1 MNKRVFLI
9 AIIFAMVAIGCSNG
23 KEVKATDQ
31 KMIEKVA
38 HIAALLEVNE
48 AKALDMLT
56 NEKMSVEKY
65 KEIITAI
72 TLDPTATEK
81 FVQLKRTYVDQYKK

>member
-1 MNKRVFLI
+1 MSKRVFLI
-9 AIIFAMVAIGCSNG
+9 AIMFVLVAITCSNG

-72 TLDPTATEK
+72 TLDATATEK
-81 FVQLKRTYVDQYKK
+81 FVQLKRMYIDQYKK

>member
-1 MNKRVFLI
+1 MKKRIFLI
-9 AIIFAMVAIGCSNG
+9 AVIAVLVFIGCSDG

-38 HIAALLEVNE
+38 QIAAMLEVNE
-48 AKALDMLT
+48 AKALDMLK
-56 NEKMSVEKY
+56 NEKMSVEYY

-72 TLDPTATEK
+72 TLDATATEK
-81 FVQLKRTYVDQYKK
+81 FVQLKRMYVDQYKK